1 MPITQSALSPAGHI
15 AVVAALATLQAPMK
29 REQRR
34 RFAIVCWRWTL
45 VLIGATAASWLVY
58 GFIYDGVWVPIQLPT
73 TGIAIAAAGAFA
85 GDLMALCVS
94 CDQYVRGERHVSLNS
109 LAPSFWKAWGALT
122 AVFIALL
129 SYLMPPEVLARQA
142 LAPMVA
148 AAAPAPDPV
157 PAVPTVIETAST
169 QPWFVVY
176 STQPPP
182 PAALPRLSTIPVFFR
197 NNAAPETARAK
208 KQDMVPGVSFTPD
221 ELDVSIEGLQ
231 RIVAALSACGAVPG
245 GPATHLEIAGY
256 ASSKEF
262 ADPVAGNALA
272 DSDLRNAQ
280 IANRRARA
288 AYCFVGS
295 QTPVQLA
302 NEADWKDYVEGP
314 ECALRKAPRFD
325 AAAPPLQVTLHRWPE
340 DGDGYAQMVA
350 SRKFVD
356 RPPGVTQAAY
366 NDPEELNRRV
376 DIHVVSAGAC
386 SAPAPASPQTAA
398 SPLEMEPPEM
408 PASSAPLASPAPAAA
423 ETPQLTGATAPTS
436 TPSVAAI
443 PSR

>member
-1 MPITQSALSPAGHI
+1 MV
-15 AVVAALATLQAPMK
+15 AVLTTLDAPMK
-29 REQRR
+29 REQSK
-34 RFAIVCWRWTL
+34 RFGIICWRWTL

-58 GFIYDGVWVPIQLPT
+58 GSIQDGAWVPVQLPT

-94 CDQYVRGERHVSLNS
+94 CDHYVRGERHVSLSS
-109 LAPSFWKAWGALT
+109 LTPSFWKAWGTIT

-129 SYLMPPEVLARQA
+129 SYVMPSEALAPRVV
-142 LAPMVA
+142 APMVA
-148 AAAPAPDPV
+148 EAAPAPDP
-157 PAVPTVIETAST
+157 APTGPPVVDPSAT

-197 NNAAPETARAK
+197 NNAAPETARVK
-208 KQDMVPGVSFTPD
+208 KQDVVPGVSFTPD
-221 ELDVSIEGLQ
+221 ELDVSIEGLK
-231 RIVAALSACGAVPG
+231 RIIAALSACGAVPG
-245 GPATHLEIAGY
+245 GAATHLEIAGY

-302 NEADWKDYVEGP
+302 NDADWKDYADGP
-314 ECALRKAPRFD
+314 ECALPKSPRFD
-325 AAAPPLQVTLHRWPE
+325 AAMPPLQVTLHRWAE
-340 DGDGYAQMVA
+340 DAGGYAQMVA

-356 RPPGVTQAAY
+356 RPPGVAQAAY

-376 DIHVVSAGAC
+376 DIHVVGAGAC
-386 SAPAPASPQTAA
+386 STPAPAPSPTAA
-398 SPLEMEPPEM
+398 SPPAME
-408 PASSAPLASPAPAAA
+408 SAEPAAV
-423 ETPQLTGATAPTS
+423 ESPPPVDTSAPTS

>member
-1 MPITQSALSPAGHI
+1 
-15 AVVAALATLQAPMK
+15 MK
-29 REQRR
+29 REQSK
-34 RFAIVCWRWTL
+34 RFAVICWRWTL
-45 VLIGATAASWLVY
+45 VLIGATASSWLVY
-58 GFIYDGVWVPIQLPT
+58 GAINGGAWVPVQLPT

-85 GDLMALCVS
+85 GDLMALCIS
-94 CDQYVRGERHVSLNS
+94 CDHYVRGERHVSLTS
-109 LAPSFWKAWGALT
+109 LTPSFWKAWGTIT
-122 AVFIALL
+122 AIFIALL
-129 SYLMPPEVLARQA
+129 SYVMPSQA
-142 LAPMVA
+142 VAPRVVTPMVA
-148 AAAPAPDPV
+148 EAAPAEPAPV
-157 PAVPTVIETAST
+157 VEAATT

-176 STQPPP
+176 STKPPP

-197 NNAAPETARAK
+197 NNAAPETARVK
-208 KQDMVPGVSFTPD
+208 KQDVVPGVSFTPD
-221 ELDVSIEGLQ
+221 ELDVSIEGLK

-295 QTPVQLA
+295 QAPVQLA
-302 NEADWKDYVEGP
+302 NEADWKDYKDGP
-314 ECALRKAPRFD
+314 ECAPGKSPRFD

-340 DGDGYAQMVA
+340 DADGYAQMVA

-356 RPPGVTQAAY
+356 RPPGVAQASY

-376 DIHVVSAGAC
+376 DIHVVSAGSC
-386 SAPAPASPQTAA
+386 STPAPPATVPASSPTAA
-398 SPLEMEPPEM
+398 SPPAQEAVTMPEL
-408 PASSAPLASPAPAAA
+408 PASPAPA
-423 ETPQLTGATAPTS
+423 ESLQLTDASAPKAP
-436 TPSVAAI
+436 PSVAAI